1 MEPDEAARLAEDQG
15 SSYADQLCS
24 GMHQR
29 ISPHLH
35 CHFPISAGP
44 QQHVCFI
51 SYRHSRRHKAKP
63 PSRTL
68 GNQRRRRDGAADEE
82 VEAKDGRRQEAGGGE
97 AIVAMTT
104 AAMPSNKKEH
114 L

>member
-68 GNQRRRRDGAADEE
+68 GNQRRRDGAADEE